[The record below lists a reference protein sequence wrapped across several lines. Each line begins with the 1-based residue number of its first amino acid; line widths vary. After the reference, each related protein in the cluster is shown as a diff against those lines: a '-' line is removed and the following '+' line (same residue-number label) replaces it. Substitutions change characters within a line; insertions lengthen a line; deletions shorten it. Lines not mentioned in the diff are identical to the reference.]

1 MRDRFPFSHST
12 GHGEKGKRSRDIR
25 AVSYRREGPVGP
37 RRADG
42 LRAGS
47 VRLRAGAVMD
57 WHSTRSRE
65 ELLIL
70 LAGRADLEVDRP
82 ARPSAELGTSVP
94 SLSRDARRIRRVAL
108 RAGQC
113 AWISPRTAHR
123 VVNRSTA
130 TAWYLYVTA

>member
-1 MRDRFPFSHST
+1 MGRTQD
-12 GHGEKGKRSRDIR
+12 GR
-25 AVSYRREGPVGP
+25 AVRVASYRRAGRLTPKRGRGSV
-37 RRADG
+37 
-42 LRAGS
+42 RAGS
-47 VRLRAGAVMD
+47 VRLRPGAVMD
-57 WHSTRSRE
+57 WHSTRLRE

-82 ARPSAELGTSVP
+82 AG
-94 SLSRDARRIRRVAL
+94 RIRCVAL

-113 AWISPRTAHR
+113 AWLAPRTAHR